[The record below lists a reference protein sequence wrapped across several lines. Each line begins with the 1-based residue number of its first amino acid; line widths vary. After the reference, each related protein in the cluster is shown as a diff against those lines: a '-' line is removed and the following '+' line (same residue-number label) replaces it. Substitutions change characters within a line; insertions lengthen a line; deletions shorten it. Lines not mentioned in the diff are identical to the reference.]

1 MNVETTEEFDIWLD
15 ALRDE
20 VAKAKIASRIDR
32 LANGNPGDVKPVGEG
47 VSEMRIHH
55 GAGYRVYYCQ
65 NGKTLIVILCA
76 VATRIPK
83 RVTSQE
89 RKNLRAICEVDCND

>member
-1 MNVETTEEFDIWLD
+1 MNVETTEEFDTWLEG
-15 ALRDE
+15 LRDE

-55 GAGYRVYYCQ
+55 GAGYRVYF
-65 NGKTLIVILCA
+65 GRDA
-76 VATRIPK
+76 
-83 RVTSQE
+83 
-89 RKNLRAICEVDCND
+89 KNPT